1 MGIISD
7 IYRKKEIMK
16 SMRSKYD
23 LSKLVEI
30 FMRKNKIILAIL
42 IATISSTMISCTTEK
57 NLESTTTNE
66 ITEKVTTINNNYND
80 ITNNSLSIEESI
92 AIIKSTLK
100 SNYTNANTSVFYNNT
115 TDTINIVIEMHSG
128 YTIDEWRN
136 QIASS
141 QEVKKAYDDMIINTS
156 KYYTTLKNDF
166 TSLMKDKKGFDIMVF
181 SNNINIDD
189 KCLIYIRHDDKVFS
203 LYNS

>member
-1 MGIISD
+1 
-7 IYRKKEIMK
+7 
-16 SMRSKYD
+16 
-23 LSKLVEI
+23 
-30 FMRKNKIILAIL
+30 MRKNKIILAIL
-42 IATISSTMISCTTEK
+42 IATISSTIISCTTEK

-189 KCLIYIRHDDKVFS
+189 KCLLYIRHDDKVFS

>member
-1 MGIISD
+1 
-7 IYRKKEIMK
+7 
-16 SMRSKYD
+16 
-23 LSKLVEI
+23 
-30 FMRKNKIILAIL
+30 MRKNKIILAIL

-92 AIIKSTLK
+92 DIIKSTLK

-189 KCLIYIRHDDKVFS
+189 KCLLYIRHDDKVFS

>member
-1 MGIISD
+1 
-7 IYRKKEIMK
+7 
-16 SMRSKYD
+16 
-23 LSKLVEI
+23 
-30 FMRKNKIILAIL
+30 MRKNKIILAIL
-42 IATISSTMISCTTEK
+42 IATISSNMISCTTEK

-66 ITEKVTTINNNYND
+66 ITEKATTINNNYND

>member
-1 MGIISD
+1 
-7 IYRKKEIMK
+7 
-16 SMRSKYD
+16 
-23 LSKLVEI
+23 
-30 FMRKNKIILAIL
+30 MRKNKIILAIL

-156 KYYTTLKNDF
+156 KYYNTLKNDF

-181 SNNINIDD
+181 SNNINIDN
-189 KCLIYIRHDDKVFS
+189 KCLLYIRHDDKVFS

>member
-1 MGIISD
+1 
-7 IYRKKEIMK
+7 
-16 SMRSKYD
+16 
-23 LSKLVEI
+23 
-30 FMRKNKIILAIL
+30 MRKNKIILAIL
-42 IATISSTMISCTTEK
+42 IATISSNMISCTTEK
-57 NLESTTTNE
+57 KLESTTTNE
-66 ITEKVTTINNNYND
+66 IIEKATTINNNYND

-166 TSLMKDKKGFDIMVF
+166 TSLMKDKKGFDIMIF

-189 KCLIYIRHDDKVFS
+189 KCLLYIRHDDKVFS

>member
-1 MGIISD
+1 
-7 IYRKKEIMK
+7 
-16 SMRSKYD
+16 
-23 LSKLVEI
+23 
-30 FMRKNKIILAIL
+30 MRKNKIILAIL
-42 IATISSTMISCTTEK
+42 IATISSNMISCTTEK

-92 AIIKSTLK
+92 DIIKSTLK

-189 KCLIYIRHDDKVFS
+189 KCLLYIRHDDKVFS

>member
-1 MGIISD
+1 
-7 IYRKKEIMK
+7 
-16 SMRSKYD
+16 
-23 LSKLVEI
+23 
-30 FMRKNKIILAIL
+30 MRKNKIILAIL
-42 IATISSTMISCTTEK
+42 IATISSNMISCTTEK

-141 QEVKKAYDDMIINTS
+141 QEVKKAYDDMIINTN

-166 TSLMKDKKGFDIMVF
+166 TSLMKDKKAFDIMVF

-189 KCLIYIRHDDKVFS
+189 KCLLYIRHDDKVFS

>member
-1 MGIISD
+1 
-7 IYRKKEIMK
+7 
-16 SMRSKYD
+16 
-23 LSKLVEI
+23 
-30 FMRKNKIILAIL
+30 MRKNKIILAIL
-42 IATISSTMISCTTEK
+42 IATISSNMISCTTEK

-66 ITEKVTTINNNYND
+66 IIKKATTINNNYNN
-80 ITNNSLSIEESI
+80 IKNNSLSIEESI

-136 QIASS
+136 KIASS
-141 QEVKKAYDDMIINTS
+141 QEVKKAYNDMIINTS

-189 KCLIYIRHDDKVFS
+189 KCLLYIRYDDKVFS

>member
-1 MGIISD
+1 
-7 IYRKKEIMK
+7 
-16 SMRSKYD
+16 
-23 LSKLVEI
+23 
-30 FMRKNKIILAIL
+30 MRKNKIILAIL

-57 NLESTTTNE
+57 NLESTTTNK
-66 ITEKVTTINNNYND
+66 ITEKVSTINDNYND

-141 QEVKKAYDDMIINTS
+141 QEVKKAYDDMITNTN
-156 KYYTTLKNDF
+156 KYYTILKNDF
-166 TSLMKDKKGFDIMVF
+166 APLMKDKKGFDIMVF

-189 KCLIYIRHDDKVFS
+189 KCLLYIRHDDKVFS

>member
-1 MGIISD
+1 
-7 IYRKKEIMK
+7 
-16 SMRSKYD
+16 
-23 LSKLVEI
+23 
-30 FMRKNKIILAIL
+30 MRKNKIILVIL
-42 IATISSTMISCTTEK
+42 IATISSNMISCTTEK

-80 ITNNSLSIEESI
+80 IKNNSLSIEESI
-92 AIIKSTLK
+92 AIIKSTLE

>member
-1 MGIISD
+1 
-7 IYRKKEIMK
+7 
-16 SMRSKYD
+16 
-23 LSKLVEI
+23 
-30 FMRKNKIILAIL
+30 MRKNKIILAIL
-42 IATISSTMISCTTEK
+42 IATISSNIISCTTEK

-189 KCLIYIRHDDKVFS
+189 KCLLYIRHDDKVFS

>member
-1 MGIISD
+1 
-7 IYRKKEIMK
+7 
-16 SMRSKYD
+16 
-23 LSKLVEI
+23 
-30 FMRKNKIILAIL
+30 MRKNKIILAIL

-57 NLESTTTNE
+57 NLEFTTTNE

-80 ITNNSLSIEESI
+80 IANNSLSIEESI

-181 SNNINIDD
+181 SNNINIDN
-189 KCLIYIRHDDKVFS
+189 KCLLYIRHDDKVFS

>member
-1 MGIISD
+1 
-7 IYRKKEIMK
+7 
-16 SMRSKYD
+16 
-23 LSKLVEI
+23 
-30 FMRKNKIILAIL
+30 MRKNKIILAIL

-66 ITEKVTTINNNYND
+66 IIEKATTINNNYND
-80 ITNNSLSIEESI
+80 ITNNSLSIEKSI
-92 AIIKSTLK
+92 AIIKSTLE

-189 KCLIYIRHDDKVFS
+189 KCLLYIRHDDKVFS

>member
-1 MGIISD
+1 
-7 IYRKKEIMK
+7 
-16 SMRSKYD
+16 
-23 LSKLVEI
+23 
-30 FMRKNKIILAIL
+30 MRKNKIILAIL

-189 KCLIYIRHDDKVFS
+189 KCLLYIRHNDKVFS

>member
-1 MGIISD
+1 
-7 IYRKKEIMK
+7 
-16 SMRSKYD
+16 
-23 LSKLVEI
+23 
-30 FMRKNKIILAIL
+30 MRKNKIILAIL

-66 ITEKVTTINNNYND
+66 ITEKVTTINDNYND

-141 QEVKKAYDDMIINTS
+141 QEVKKAYDDMIINTN
-156 KYYTTLKNDF
+156 KYYTTLKNDS
-166 TSLMKDKKGFDIMVF
+166 TSLMKDKKGFNIMVF

>member
-1 MGIISD
+1 
-7 IYRKKEIMK
+7 
-16 SMRSKYD
+16 
-23 LSKLVEI
+23 
-30 FMRKNKIILAIL
+30 MRKNKIVLAIL

-181 SNNINIDD
+181 SNNINIDN
-189 KCLIYIRHDDKVFS
+189 KCLLYIRHDDKVFS

>member
-1 MGIISD
+1 
-7 IYRKKEIMK
+7 
-16 SMRSKYD
+16 
-23 LSKLVEI
+23 
-30 FMRKNKIILAIL
+30 MRKNKIILAIL

-141 QEVKKAYDDMIINTS
+141 QEVKKAYDDMITNTS

-189 KCLIYIRHDDKVFS
+189 KCLLYIRHDDKVFS

>member
-1 MGIISD
+1 
-7 IYRKKEIMK
+7 
-16 SMRSKYD
+16 
-23 LSKLVEI
+23 
-30 FMRKNKIILAIL
+30 MRKNKIILAIL
-42 IATISSTMISCTTEK
+42 IATISSNMISCTTEK
-57 NLESTTTNE
+57 NLESITTNE

-189 KCLIYIRHDDKVFS
+189 KCLLYIRHDDKVFS

>member
-1 MGIISD
+1 
-7 IYRKKEIMK
+7 
-16 SMRSKYD
+16 
-23 LSKLVEI
+23 
-30 FMRKNKIILAIL
+30 MRKNKIILAIL

-181 SNNINIDD
+181 SNNINIDN
-189 KCLIYIRHDDKVFS
+189 KCLLYIRHDDKVFS

>member
-1 MGIISD
+1 
-7 IYRKKEIMK
+7 
-16 SMRSKYD
+16 
-23 LSKLVEI
+23 
-30 FMRKNKIILAIL
+30 MRKNKIILAIL

-156 KYYTTLKNDF
+156 KYYTILKNDF
-166 TSLMKDKKGFDIMVF
+166 APLMKDKKGFDIMVF
-181 SNNINIDD
+181 SNNINIDN
-189 KCLIYIRHDDKVFS
+189 KCLLYIRHDDKVFS

>member
-1 MGIISD
+1 
-7 IYRKKEIMK
+7 
-16 SMRSKYD
+16 
-23 LSKLVEI
+23 
-30 FMRKNKIILAIL
+30 MRKNKIILAIL

-189 KCLIYIRHDDKVFS
+189 KCLLYIRHDDKVFS

>member
-1 MGIISD
+1 
-7 IYRKKEIMK
+7 
-16 SMRSKYD
+16 
-23 LSKLVEI
+23 
-30 FMRKNKIILAIL
+30 MRKNKIILAIL
-42 IATISSTMISCTTEK
+42 IATISSNIISCTTEK

-66 ITEKVTTINNNYND
+66 ITEKATTINNNYND

-100 SNYTNANTSVFYNNT
+100 SNYTNANISVFYNNT
-115 TDTINIVIEMHSG
+115 TDTINIVIEMHLG

-136 QIASS
+136 QITSS

-189 KCLIYIRHDDKVFS
+189 KCLLYIRHDDKVFS

>member
-1 MGIISD
+1 
-7 IYRKKEIMK
+7 
-16 SMRSKYD
+16 
-23 LSKLVEI
+23 
-30 FMRKNKIILAIL
+30 MRKNKIILAIL

-66 ITEKVTTINNNYND
+66 IIEKATTINNNYND

-189 KCLIYIRHDDKVFS
+189 KCLLYIRHDDKVFS

>member
-1 MGIISD
+1 
-7 IYRKKEIMK
+7 
-16 SMRSKYD
+16 
-23 LSKLVEI
+23 
-30 FMRKNKIILAIL
+30 MRKNKIILAIL

-66 ITEKVTTINNNYND
+66 IIEKATTINNNYND
-80 ITNNSLSIEESI
+80 IKNNLLSIKESI

-136 QIASS
+136 KIASS
-141 QEVKKAYDDMIINTS
+141 QEVKKAYDDMITNTN
-156 KYYTTLKNDF
+156 KYYTILKNDF
-166 TSLMKDKKGFDIMVF
+166 APLMKDKKGFDIMVF

-189 KCLIYIRHDDKVFS
+189 KCLLYIRHDDKVFS

>member
-1 MGIISD
+1 
-7 IYRKKEIMK
+7 
-16 SMRSKYD
+16 
-23 LSKLVEI
+23 
-30 FMRKNKIILAIL
+30 MRKNKIILAIL

-66 ITEKVTTINNNYND
+66 ITEKATTINNNYNN
-80 ITNNSLSIEESI
+80 IKNNSLSIEESI

-189 KCLIYIRHDDKVFS
+189 KCLLYIRHDDKVFS

>member
-1 MGIISD
+1 M
-7 IYRKKEIMK
+7 
-16 SMRSKYD
+16 
-23 LSKLVEI
+23 
-30 FMRKNKIILAIL
+30 
-42 IATISSTMISCTTEK
+42 
-57 NLESTTTNE
+57 
-66 ITEKVTTINNNYND
+66 
-80 ITNNSLSIEESI
+80 
-92 AIIKSTLK
+92 K

-189 KCLIYIRHDDKVFS
+189 KCLLYIRHDDKVFS

>member
-1 MGIISD
+1 
-7 IYRKKEIMK
+7 
-16 SMRSKYD
+16 
-23 LSKLVEI
+23 
-30 FMRKNKIILAIL
+30 MRKNKIILAIL

-156 KYYTTLKNDF
+156 KYYTILKNDF
-166 TSLMKDKKGFDIMVF
+166 APLMKDKKGFDIMVF

-189 KCLIYIRHDDKVFS
+189 KCLLYIRHDDKVFS

>member
-1 MGIISD
+1 
-7 IYRKKEIMK
+7 
-16 SMRSKYD
+16 
-23 LSKLVEI
+23 
-30 FMRKNKIILAIL
+30 MRKNKIILAIL
-42 IATISSTMISCTTEK
+42 IATISSNMISCTTEK

-66 ITEKVTTINNNYND
+66 INEKVTTINDNYND

-181 SNNINIDD
+181 SNNINIDN
-189 KCLIYIRHDDKVFS
+189 KCLLYIRHDDKVFS

>member
-1 MGIISD
+1 
-7 IYRKKEIMK
+7 
-16 SMRSKYD
+16 
-23 LSKLVEI
+23 
-30 FMRKNKIILAIL
+30 MRKNKIILAIL
-42 IATISSTMISCTTEK
+42 IATISSNMISCTTEK

-189 KCLIYIRHDDKVFS
+189 KCLLYIRHDDKVFS

>member
-1 MGIISD
+1 
-7 IYRKKEIMK
+7 
-16 SMRSKYD
+16 
-23 LSKLVEI
+23 
-30 FMRKNKIILAIL
+30 MRKNKIILVIL
-42 IATISSTMISCTTEK
+42 IATISSNMISCTTEK

-136 QIASS
+136 KIASS

-189 KCLIYIRHDDKVFS
+189 KCLLYIRHDDKVFS

>member
-1 MGIISD
+1 
-7 IYRKKEIMK
+7 
-16 SMRSKYD
+16 
-23 LSKLVEI
+23 
-30 FMRKNKIILAIL
+30 MRKNKIILAIL

-57 NLESTTTNE
+57 NLKSTTTNE
-66 ITEKVTTINNNYND
+66 ITEKATTINNNYND

-189 KCLIYIRHDDKVFS
+189 KCLLYIRHDDKVFS

>member
-1 MGIISD
+1 
-7 IYRKKEIMK
+7 
-16 SMRSKYD
+16 
-23 LSKLVEI
+23 
-30 FMRKNKIILAIL
+30 MRKNKIILAIL
-42 IATISSTMISCTTEK
+42 IATISSNMISCTTEK

-66 ITEKVTTINNNYND
+66 ITEKVTTINNNYNN

-136 QIASS
+136 QIASL

-189 KCLIYIRHDDKVFS
+189 KCLLYIRHDDKVFS

>member
-1 MGIISD
+1 
-7 IYRKKEIMK
+7 
-16 SMRSKYD
+16 
-23 LSKLVEI
+23 
-30 FMRKNKIILAIL
+30 MRKNKIILAIL
-42 IATISSTMISCTTEK
+42 IATISSNMISCTTEK

-100 SNYTNANTSVFYNNT
+100 SNYTNANTSVFYNNI

-189 KCLIYIRHDDKVFS
+189 KCLLYIRHDDKVFS

>member
-1 MGIISD
+1 
-7 IYRKKEIMK
+7 
-16 SMRSKYD
+16 
-23 LSKLVEI
+23 
-30 FMRKNKIILAIL
+30 MRKNKIVLAIL

-189 KCLIYIRHDDKVFS
+189 KCLLYIRHDDKVFS

>member
-1 MGIISD
+1 
-7 IYRKKEIMK
+7 
-16 SMRSKYD
+16 
-23 LSKLVEI
+23 
-30 FMRKNKIILAIL
+30 MRKNKIILAIL
-42 IATISSTMISCTTEK
+42 IATISSNMISCTTEK

-156 KYYTTLKNDF
+156 KYYTTLKNNF
-166 TSLMKDKKGFDIMVF
+166 ASLMKDKKGFDIMVF

-189 KCLIYIRHDDKVFS
+189 KCLLYIRHDDKVFS

>member
-1 MGIISD
+1 
-7 IYRKKEIMK
+7 
-16 SMRSKYD
+16 
-23 LSKLVEI
+23 
-30 FMRKNKIILAIL
+30 MRKNKIILAIL
-42 IATISSTMISCTTEK
+42 IATISSNMISCTTEK

-80 ITNNSLSIEESI
+80 IKNNSLSIEESI

-181 SNNINIDD
+181 SNNINIDN
-189 KCLIYIRHDDKVFS
+189 KCLLYIRHDDKVFS

>member
-1 MGIISD
+1 
-7 IYRKKEIMK
+7 
-16 SMRSKYD
+16 
-23 LSKLVEI
+23 
-30 FMRKNKIILAIL
+30 MRKNKIILAIL
-42 IATISSTMISCTTEK
+42 IATISSNMISCTTEK

-66 ITEKVTTINNNYND
+66 IIEKATTINNNYND

-189 KCLIYIRHDDKVFS
+189 KCLLYIRHDDKVFS